1 MGAVANKSVLQVAQ
15 VLLFPL
21 DRQEP
26 EAQRKLTGLP
36 TGAQLDTRRKQSGVR
51 CRVCLGFRAALLS
64 LKILLCKEVG
74 PHPARVIGLS

>member
-1 MGAVANKSVLQVAQ
+1 MGAVAQ

-26 EAQRKLTGLP
+26 EAQRKLTGLRM
-36 TGAQLDTRRKQSGVR
+36 GAQLDTRRKRSGVR

-64 LKILLCKEVG
+64 LKILLCKEEVG
-74 PHPARVIGLS
+74 PHPARVTGLS